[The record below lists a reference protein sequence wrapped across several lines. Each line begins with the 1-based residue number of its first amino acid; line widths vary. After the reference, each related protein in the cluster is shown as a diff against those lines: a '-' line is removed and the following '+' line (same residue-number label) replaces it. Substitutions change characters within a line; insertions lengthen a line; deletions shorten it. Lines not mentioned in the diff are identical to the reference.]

1 LSENIINQALIVP
14 VIIKFVP
21 QIKNTTAEKTRQI
34 TGTFLPYFKSQEILE
49 SHSLVHNGMNKEDL
63 TSFCDTQNLSAP
75 YVRNAE
81 DIQFLQMAWSPSS
94 FHSLNSVKSL
104 GRSTFQIFTPGGEI
118 MTQ

>member
-21 QIKNTTAEKTRQI
+21 Q
-34 TGTFLPYFKSQEILE
+34 
-49 SHSLVHNGMNKEDL
+49 SHSLVHNGMTKEDL

>member
-14 VIIKFVP
+14 VIIKF
-21 QIKNTTAEKTRQI
+21 A
-34 TGTFLPYFKSQEILE
+34 
-49 SHSLVHNGMNKEDL
+49 SHSLGQGWMNKEDL

>member
-21 QIKNTTAEKTRQI
+21 QIKN
-34 TGTFLPYFKSQEILE
+34 
-49 SHSLVHNGMNKEDL
+49 NGMTKEDL